1 MTLGAV
7 DQVRPDSQGFW
18 PVTTSK
24 IGARKQLTPKL
35 FAAEAT
41 EPEMFSIRSAL

>member
-1 MTLGAV
+1 MTAGSV

-24 IGARKQLTPKL
+24 IGAKKQLTPMP

-41 EPEMFSIRSAL
+41 EPEIFSRLSAS